1 MLQGIFKDKKGIG
14 MKKNLLLLY
23 ILSFVLTIS
32 FLTGCGHKPV
42 GLTWETNV
50 GTIEMELY
58 PWIAPKN
65 TKNII
70 QLTKDGFYD
79 NKRFHR
85 VVNGQVIQTGGFD
98 KGSKSMDMLD
108 YEIEDEINPID
119 LRLSE
124 ELIKQYEEAGYLF
137 NYDVRSMPLRYG
149 TVAMANKGPNTNQSQ
164 IFIVTNPDGLQ
175 YLNGRYTPIGQVIS
189 GVETMTIIDA
199 VETDTFDEPVE
210 EIYIISASVH

>member
-14 MKKNLLLLY
+14 MKKNLLLY